1 MTFRSECTDYS
12 IAAIRALLQGNTIP
26 ALPESV
32 SIGELFAFSKYH
44 NMEAMVW
51 HCLEQQNLDHSN
63 PAVQK
68 WENRAGML
76 LVQSMVQLQERDSL
90 FAALQSAGIP
100 ILPVKGCW
108 LKEQYPQIDYRQMSD
123 LDILIHPEDAER
135 ARDIMISQ
143 GYRVELFDDGGNQ
156 DDYEKPPYMGVELHR
171 SLLPKEDP
179 NYSYYEDVWE
189 RAHLQEGQE
198 RLYRLTP
205 EDEYIYYLLHLYKHL
220 LRAGAGIRLALDSVI
235 YRRVHKGM
243 DKAYLQR
250 EYKKLGIAAFAEA
263 IEELSDH
270 WFDTGAPIPERLQ
283 AMAESLLTAGTYG
296 TESQLLQN
304 ELEPLQEKAGNPLML
319 KLRYLLRLVFLPLPR
334 MAELYPVLE
343 KLPVLLPLFWIW
355 RIIARLLFKPKTVI
369 TFIKKTNE
377 AGDKVWSKFNWREY
391 RSK

>member
-1 MTFRSECTDYS
+1 MTFRNECTDYC
-12 IAAIRALLQGNTIP
+12 IASIRALLKGNPIP
-26 ALPESV
+26 AMPESV
-32 SIGELFAFSKYH
+32 SIDELFAFSKYH
-44 NMEAMVW
+44 SMEAMVW
-51 HCLEQQNLDHSN
+51 HCLEQQNLNFSD
-63 PAVQK
+63 PTVQK

-76 LVQSMVQLQERDSL
+76 LVQSMVQLQERESL

-123 LDILIHPEDAER
+123 LDILIHPEDAEK
-135 ARDIMISQ
+135 AKAVMLAES
-143 GYRVELFDDGGNQ
+143 YRVELFDDGGNQ
-156 DDYEKPPYMGVELHR
+156 DDYVKPPYMGVELHR
-171 SLLPKEDP
+171 SLLPEEDP
-179 NYSYYEDVWE
+179 SYSYYLDIWE
-189 RAHLQEGQE
+189 RAQLQPGQE

-220 LRAGAGIRLALDSVI
+220 LQAGAGIRLVLDSMV
-235 YRRVHKGM
+235 YRRIHKDM
-243 DKAYLQR
+243 DKVYLRR
-250 EYKKLGIAAFAEA
+250 EYNKLGITTFAEA
-263 IEELSDH
+263 IEELSDC
-270 WFDTGAPIPERLQ
+270 WFDSGTPIPERLQ

-304 ELEPLQEKAGNPLML
+304 ELEPLQKKAGSPLLL
-319 KLRYLLRLVFLPLPR
+319 KILYLLRLVFLPLPR
-334 MAELYPVLE
+334 MAELYPVL
-343 KLPVLLPLFWIW
+343 KKAPVLLPLLWIW